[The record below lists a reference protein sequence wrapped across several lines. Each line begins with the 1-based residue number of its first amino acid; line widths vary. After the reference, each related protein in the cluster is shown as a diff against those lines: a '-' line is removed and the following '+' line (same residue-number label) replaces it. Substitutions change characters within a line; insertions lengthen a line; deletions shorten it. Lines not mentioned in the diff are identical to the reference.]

1 MRILVTRLR
10 FLGDIVLSTP
20 VLEILRER
28 YPDASIEYLAVDPHV
43 RVLEAHPAIDRLHV
57 LPARPGLSDLLRVLR
72 DLRAGPR
79 IDWAFDLYSNPR
91 SAIIVAL
98 SGARQRVGS
107 DRGLRQRAYQHRRGR
122 PPGDRSAIRHH
133 LDKLVPLL
141 GELPDPRPVRLFA
154 DERRSQAVLE
164 SLGVSP
170 GRYSLIHP
178 GSTWPDKAWPEERWG
193 QLMRGL
199 DRDCTG
205 ELLVVCAPG
214 EAEMSGR
221 VADAGQA
228 RLLPPLDIPAFSSIL
243 HRARLYVGNDG
254 GILHMAVAHRVATV
268 GLFGPTEPDIWFPYE
283 QWGPFRVLHDC
294 DAERLDEAG
303 TKLSRLGPISVA
315 AVAATVDEVL
325 AVSERAGTR

>member
-20 VLEILRER
+20 LLDVLRER
-28 YPDASIEYLAVDPHV
+28 YPDASIEYLAADPHA
-43 RVLEAHPAIDRLHV
+43 RVLEGYPGVDRLHV
-57 LPARPGLSDLLRVLR
+57 LPARPGLVDLLRLARALR
-72 DLRAGPR
+72 EGPR
-79 IDWAFDLYSNPR
+79 IDWVFDLYSNPR

-107 DRGLRQRAYQHRRGR
+107 DRGLRARVYQHRRGR

-141 GELPDPRPVRLFA
+141 GELAEPRPTRLSGN
-154 DERRSQAVLE
+154 EQRTNGVLE
-164 SLGVSP
+164 ALGLSQ
-170 GRYSLIHP
+170 GRFTLVHP

-193 QLMRGL
+193 ELMSGL
-199 DRDCTG
+199 DRSLTG

-228 RLLPPLDIPAFSSIL
+228 RLLPPLDIPALSSVL
-243 HRARLYVGNDG
+243 SRARLYVGNDG
-254 GILHMAVAHRVATV
+254 GILHMAVAHSVATV

-283 QWGPFRVLHDC
+283 QWGPFRVLHGC
-294 DAERLDEAG
+294 DPEVFDADG
-303 TKLSRLGPISVA
+303 NKLSRLGPISVT
-315 AVAATVDEVL
+315 AVAGAVAEVL
-325 AVSERAGTR
+325 AVSRREGVR

>member
-20 VLEILRER
+20 LLEILRDR
-28 YPDASIEYLAVDPHV
+28 FPDASIEYLAVEPHA
-43 RVLEAHPAIDRLHV
+43 RVLESHPAVDRLHV
-57 LPARPGLSDLLRVLR
+57 LPAQPGLGDLLHVVRE
-72 DLRAGPR
+72 LRAGPR

-107 DRGLRQRAYQHRRGR
+107 DRGIRARVYQHRRGR

-141 GELPDPRPVRLFA
+141 GHLPEPRPVHLVA
-154 DERRSQAVLE
+154 DKNRSRAVLD

-170 GRYSLIHP
+170 GHFSLIHP
-178 GSTWPDKAWPEERWG
+178 GSTWPDKAWPEERWS

-199 DRDCTG
+199 DRERTG
-205 ELLVVCAPG
+205 ELLVICGPG

-228 RLLPPLDIPAFSSIL
+228 RLLPPLDIPALSSVL
-243 HRARLYVGNDG
+243 QRARLYVGNDG
-254 GILHMAVAHRVATV
+254 GVMHMAVAHSVATV

-283 QWGPFRVLHDC
+283 RWGPFRVVHEC
-294 DAERLDEAG
+294 GPEQLDEAG
-303 TKLSRLGPISVA
+303 NKLSRLGPISVA
-315 AVAATVDEVL
+315 AVAGMIDEVL
-325 AVSERAGTR
+325 VASERAGAR